1 MSKVSKRLLISG
13 VTFVLGAVMIAGC
26 ASLPTSSEPDTI
38 VVGMAYPFGSL
49 DPAGALADG
58 STTLQAQVFGRL
70 MTSTLGGVRCDPSW
84 QRQRGSPLRRSS
96 RSLCDPA

>member
-38 VVGMAYPFGSL
+38 VVGMA
-49 DPAGALADG
+49 
-58 STTLQAQVFGRL
+58 
-70 MTSTLGGVRCDPSW
+70 
-84 QRQRGSPLRRSS
+84 
-96 RSLCDPA
+96 